1 MLDLTK
7 SVGHIRLITRESIG
21 NLGFLNRGFLRQSL
35 DHQSWDRSAILGSYI
50 LESHSNV
57 RVIPNVVFHKE
68 SLGHTAHGPL
78 ATLYLH
84 LVGGSL
90 EL

>member
-50 LESHSNV
+50 LGSHGNV
-57 RVIPNVVFHKE
+57 RVIPNVVYHKK
-68 SLGHTAHGPL
+68 SLGHIALGPL
-78 ATLYLH
+78 ATLYLR

>member
-1 MLDLTK
+1 MCAHFFLDNNVIL
-7 SVGHIRLITRESIG
+7 SHPI
-21 NLGFLNRGFLRQSL
+21 RQSL

-50 LESHSNV
+50 LGSHGNV